1 MSGDESAIHW
11 GKFALA
17 CVCLHRLQR
26 VKLDLQTSLLIC
38 VFASFALLSGVL
50 SKLGRKGENPY
61 APLNLLAD
69 FAGGGVLC
77 ALGIIIALYERTIS
91 GKGQVVDASMVSL
104 VSGRGGKMVEFVC

>member
-1 MSGDESAIHW
+1 MAGDESESHW
-11 GKFALA
+11 EKFALA
-17 CVCLHRLQR
+17 CICLHKLKRMKLGLQISVLMR
-26 VKLDLQTSLLIC
+26 M
-38 VFASFALLSGVL
+38 FALFALLSGVL

-69 FAGGGVLC
+69 FAGGGLLC

-104 VSGRGGKMVEFVC
+104 LLGKGWKSG

>member
-1 MSGDESAIHW
+1 MRM
-11 GKFALA
+11 FALF
-17 CVCLHRLQR
+17 
-26 VKLDLQTSLLIC
+26 T
-38 VFASFALLSGVL
+38 LLSGVL

-104 VSGRGGKMVEFVC
+104 VLGKGWKSG